1 MMNRKGGG
9 LPKRGGG
16 LKHIQKYNQDS
27 ESGNEES
34 DDDDD
39 DDDDDELES
48 AGRQLEARSWLSE
61 SGKKAQNW
69 FLSTL
74 SDDTEA
80 KVRSNDQPQVM
91 MDLIKSF
98 IKLG

>member
-9 LPKRGGG
+9 LPNRKGTG

-39 DDDDDELES
+39 DEENELES

-80 KVRSNDQPQVM
+80 TVRSNDQPQVM

>member
-1 MMNRKGGG
+1 MNRKYRG

-16 LKHIQKYNQDS
+16 LKHIQHYNDSGDDGNEDDDS
-27 ESGNEES
+27 EDSEEES
-34 DDDDD
+34 DS
-39 DDDDDELES
+39 EV
-48 AGRQLEARSWLSE
+48 AHRQLEARSWLSE

-80 KVRSNDQPQVM
+80 TVRSNDEPQVM
-91 MDLIKSF
+91 MDLIKSS

>member
-34 DDDDD
+34 DDDD

-80 KVRSNDQPQVM
+80 TVRSNDQPQVM

>member
-1 MMNRKGGG
+1 MMNRKYRG

-39 DDDDDELES
+39 DEENELES

-61 SGKKAQNW
+61 SEGLELVSFN
-69 FLSTL
+69 F
-74 SDDTEA
+74 
-80 KVRSNDQPQVM
+80 VR
-91 MDLIKSF
+91 
-98 IKLG
+98 